1 MCGQR
6 DGHCSGKQALII
18 GIDASRA
25 EQNDRTGTENYSR
38 ELIEAILALPES
50 KKHKFRLYNRENIP
64 WPRFWTQ
71 GGLALEILKHPPDVL
86 FIPAHTLPVLRPGR
100 VRTVVTIH
108 GLEYEYLPQYYQF
121 PQKLYLNKSTE
132 YAVRH
137 ADRLIA
143 VSNWTKTQLVERL
156 QADPNKITVI
166 HEGINP
172 KFTNSQFSIL
182 NSDYKRQIR
191 HKYNLPKN
199 YLLFV
204 GTVQPRKNL
213 ARLIEA
219 FAKLFHPVPTR
230 TVPVGKPTETVLN
243 GIDLVIAGKLGWM
256 YEEILSAPKKFKVSQ
271 RVKFIG
277 RVADPDLA
285 AVYKMAQVF
294 VWPSLMEGFGLPV
307 LEAMTLGVPVITSD
321 RGAIPEV
328 AGKAAL
334 LVDPEDINGLTEA
347 IKLVLVSEDLRE
359 GLIEAGYRQAARFS
373 WQKAAKK
380 TLEVLTKKW

>member
-1 MCGQR
+1 
-6 DGHCSGKQALII
+6 
-18 GIDASRA
+18 
-25 EQNDRTGTENYSR
+25 
-38 ELIEAILALPES
+38 
-50 KKHKFRLYNRENIP
+50 
-64 WPRFWTQ
+64 
-71 GGLALEILKHPPDVL
+71 
-86 FIPAHTLPVLRPGR
+86 
-100 VRTVVTIH
+100 VVTIH

-256 YEEILSAPKKFKVSQ
+256 YDDILAAPKKFKVSQ

>member
-172 KFTNSQFSIL
+172 KFTNSQFSI
-182 NSDYKRQIR
+182 QITR
-191 HKYNLPKN
+191 DRSAINITCPKTI
-199 YLLFV
+199 FCSSV
-204 GTVQPRKNL
+204 R
-213 ARLIEA
+213 
-219 FAKLFHPVPTR
+219 
-230 TVPVGKPTETVLN
+230 
-243 GIDLVIAGKLGWM
+243 
-256 YEEILSAPKKFKVSQ
+256 SS
-271 RVKFIG
+271 
-277 RVADPDLA
+277 
-285 AVYKMAQVF
+285 
-294 VWPSLMEGFGLPV
+294 
-307 LEAMTLGVPVITSD
+307 
-321 RGAIPEV
+321 
-328 AGKAAL
+328 
-334 LVDPEDINGLTEA
+334 
-347 IKLVLVSEDLRE
+347 RE
-359 GLIEAGYRQAARFS
+359 
-373 WQKAAKK
+373 K
-380 TLEVLTKKW
+380 TWRA

>member
-1 MCGQR
+1 M
-6 DGHCSGKQALII
+6 
-18 GIDASRA
+18 
-25 EQNDRTGTENYSR
+25 
-38 ELIEAILALPES
+38 
-50 KKHKFRLYNRENIP
+50 
-64 WPRFWTQ
+64 
-71 GGLALEILKHPPDVL
+71 
-86 FIPAHTLPVLRPGR
+86 
-100 VRTVVTIH
+100 
-108 GLEYEYLPQYYQF
+108 
-121 PQKLYLNKSTE
+121 
-132 YAVRH
+132 
-137 ADRLIA
+137 
-143 VSNWTKTQLVERL
+143 
-156 QADPNKITVI
+156 
-166 HEGINP
+166 
-172 KFTNSQFSIL
+172 
-182 NSDYKRQIR
+182 
-191 HKYNLPKN
+191 
-199 YLLFV
+199 FV